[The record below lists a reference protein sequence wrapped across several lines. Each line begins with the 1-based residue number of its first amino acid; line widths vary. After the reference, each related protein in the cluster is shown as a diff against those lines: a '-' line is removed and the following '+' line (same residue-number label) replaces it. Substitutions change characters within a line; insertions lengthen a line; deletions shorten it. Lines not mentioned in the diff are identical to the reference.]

1 MDQLEQQK
9 KDQYYSDFYIALF
22 KAIILVLGVLM
33 FMWGIINTESD
44 DIIIKIFSLM
54 SIIFGLYFSS
64 IIIYISLQ
72 GV

>member
-1 MDQLEQQK
+1 MEE
-9 KDQYYSDFYIALF
+9 YYSDFYIALF

-33 FMWGIINTESD
+33 FMWGLINARSD

-54 SIIFGLYFSS
+54 GIIFGLYFSS